1 MFILISIRNI
11 SNVVKNQQKLS
22 DQMYLDATE
31 QNYSH
36 EQMTPL
42 NSILAN
48 SKIIYRRFQEI
59 MKQQQNHLK
68 ENNENENYEKAKRKN
83 EESLKILKAI

>member
-1 MFILISIRNI
+1 
-11 SNVVKNQQKLS
+11 
-22 DQMYLDATE
+22 
-31 QNYSH
+31 
-36 EQMTPL
+36 
-42 NSILAN
+42 
-48 SKIIYRRFQEI
+48 